1 MCISI
6 ATQGKYWML
15 PDGGGLVCPGGGEG
29 SYSSFLEEKRKPVV
43 LVDRVLQEKKADITV
58 EVTGVYY
65 D

>member
-1 MCISI
+1 MCIAI
-6 ATQGKYWML
+6 ATSGKYWML

-29 SYSSFLEEKRKPVV
+29 SYSSFLEEKKKPIVM
-43 LVDRVLQEKKADITV
+43 VDRVLQEKEINITV